1 MRRYDKDVLV
11 EVFGDLVKD
20 CERVEPDDK
29 TQMVIIYENEDD
41 FMFYAVM
48 NGEPNQVSGTDVHDV
63 LPTGSLA
70 GVRRFPD
77 FNAAQEYRSQRPT
90 ITNGDDDLF
99 VGRIIEVSAYKKIL
113 KDYYLKRRDE
123 LKEMLGY
130 DND

>member
-1 MRRYDKDVLV
+1 MSMMYCRRV
-11 EVFGDLVKD
+11 
-20 CERVEPDDK
+20 RW
-29 TQMVIIYENEDD
+29 Q
-41 FMFYAVM
+41 
-48 NGEPNQVSGTDVHDV
+48 
-63 LPTGSLA
+63 